1 MTKITGD
8 FCNHRKANNDN
19 NNSTFIFCFSKCIRC
34 VQRVCKLFSFFPFM
48 QISSSKALKL
58 LLLSNSIWPLL
69 VYSYMLLLLVCLYRL
84 MKIISTISPICFK
97 WQIVKVS
104 ESEKFLRPLINLMW
118 EYFCPLLISPPLSMF
133 SILRRLLIFLGDI
146 NSSTVIY
153 GDYHCVTKVFTCIFA
168 FFTHV
173 I

>member
-97 WQIVKVS
+97 WQSKWKWEVS
-104 ESEKFLRPLINLMW
+104 QASHKPYVRIFLPSADLPSSFHVFYLKETINL
-118 EYFCPLLISPPLSMF
+118 
-133 SILRRLLIFLGDI
+133 LRR
-146 NSSTVIY
+146 Y
-153 GDYHCVTKVFTCIFA
+153 
-168 FFTHV
+168 
-173 I
+173 